1 MPGEGVGA
9 YPVFVGRHFC
19 GVGAWGFSA
28 GCCAYVGFSAHG
40 LWSLPEGER
49 LQKKPK
55 RLSSK
60 CVVTF

>member
-1 MPGEGVGA
+1 MGL
-9 YPVFVGRHFC
+9 
-19 GVGAWGFSA
+19 GFST

-40 LWSLPEGER
+40 LWSLPEGEK

-60 CVVTF
+60 CVVTV